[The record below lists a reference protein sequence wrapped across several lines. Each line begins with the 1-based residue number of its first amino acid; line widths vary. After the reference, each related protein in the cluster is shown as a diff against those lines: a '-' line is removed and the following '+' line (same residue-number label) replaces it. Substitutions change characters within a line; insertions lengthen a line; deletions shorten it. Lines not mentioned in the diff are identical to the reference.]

1 MKIEIFIT
9 IDDQISENE
18 ITHEFYQTQKGA
30 GICKS
35 YSKPSVERLKVKRRT
50 NELQCL
56 IASSSPC
63 INAQV
68 SECVKKPEPI

>member
-1 MKIEIFIT
+1 MRVFIFQLPTFEDQIKVKIEIFIT

-50 NELQCL
+50 NEL
-56 IASSSPC
+56 
-63 INAQV
+63 
-68 SECVKKPEPI
+68 